1 MDWLI
6 NTPLPA
12 NERAGFFVSYKKVTA
27 DFNTDP
33 HKMPQ

>member
-12 NERAGFFVSYKKVTA
+12 NERAGFFVSDEEVKV
-27 DFNTDP
+27 DFYTDP
-33 HKMPQ
+33 HMTP